1 MAVHVPLSLEAQAEA
16 RLLMFSHMNL
26 LSPAIGDPVS
36 VPTQDMLIG
45 LYVLTIGNPRGI
57 CANRYNQYNSNCRNS
72 KKETV
77 YKNDFKYT
85 KEPYFSSSYDALGAY
100 RQKRIHFNSP
110 LWLRWRLDQRVV
122 GSREVPI
129 EVQYE
134 SFGNYNEIYKHY
146 RIIGSV
152 KREIRCIYIRT
163 TVGHLSFYREIEEA
177 IQGFRKGSFRITDPG
192 PLWNL
197 TQQNMEVLMAERT
210 DLVFHNKVI
219 DGTAMKR
226 LISRLIDH
234 FGMAYT
240 SHILDQVKALG
251 FQRATAT
258 SISLGI
264 DDLLTIPS
272 KGWLV
277 QDAEQQSFLLEKNHH
292 YGNVHVVEKLRQSI
306 EIWYATSEYL
316 RQEMNP
322 NFRMTDP
329 SNPVHLMSFSGARG
343 NASQVHQLVGMRGLM
358 SDPQGQM
365 IDLPIQSNLRE
376 GLSLTEYII
385 SCYGARK
392 GVVDTAVRT
401 SDAGYL
407 TRRLVEV
414 VQHILVRRTDCD
426 VSNINVALLNV
437 STDKVIINFDMFHP
451 CVENGIVGER
461 DS

>member
-1 MAVHVPLSLEAQAEA
+1 MNFVLSGST
-16 RLLMFSHMNL
+16 R
-26 LSPAIGDPVS
+26 
-36 VPTQDMLIG
+36 
-45 LYVLTIGNPRGI
+45 TIGP
-57 CANRYNQYNSNCRNS
+57 
-72 KKETV
+72 E
-77 YKNDFKYT
+77 F
-85 KEPYFSSSYDALGAY
+85 
-100 RQKRIHFNSP
+100 
-110 LWLRWRLDQRVV
+110 LRE
-122 GSREVPI
+122 SR
-129 EVQYE
+129 
-134 SFGNYNEIYKHY
+134 S
-146 RIIGSV
+146 
-152 KREIRCIYIRT
+152 
-163 TVGHLSFYREIEEA
+163 
-177 IQGFRKGSFRITDPG
+177 RKGSFLIINS
-192 PLWNL
+192 NL
-197 TQQNMEVLMAERT
+197 LSNPTQRNMEVLMAERA

-219 DGTAMKR
+219 DGTAIKR

-240 SHILDQVKALG
+240 SHILDQLKTLG
-251 FQRATAT
+251 FQQATAT

-277 QDAEQQSFLLEKNHH
+277 QDAEQQSLILEKHHH
-292 YGNVHVVEKLRQSI
+292 YGNVHAVEKLRQSI

-329 SNPVHLMSFSGARG
+329 FNPVHIMSFSGARG

-407 TRRLVEV
+407 RRRLLSV
-414 VQHILVRRTDCD
+414 VQDILVRRTDCGSIRGIL
-426 VSNINVALLNV
+426 VSPGNRMIPESIL
-437 STDKVIINFDMFHP
+437 IQ
-451 CVENGIVGER
+451 R
-461 DS
+461 